1 MDHTTMWL
9 AKERT
14 IEARQRAAEIR
25 RGRVARPPAL
35 RALVRRI
42 RDGR

>member
-9 AKERT
+9 AHERT
-14 IEARQRAAEIR
+14 IDARQRAAEIR
-25 RGRVARPPAL
+25 LSRTSRNPGRRS
-35 RALVRRI
+35 LVRRI